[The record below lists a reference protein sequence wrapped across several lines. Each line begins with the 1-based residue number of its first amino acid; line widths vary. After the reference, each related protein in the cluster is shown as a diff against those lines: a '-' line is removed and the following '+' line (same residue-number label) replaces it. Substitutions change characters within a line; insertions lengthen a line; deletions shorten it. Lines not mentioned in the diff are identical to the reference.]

1 MESKLKISIFNSLR
15 SKKLAQIDVALLQK
29 HHPYHTDLSR
39 YLRNPER
46 YSDEILWALLGVCD
60 ADTIVSNRKNHTA
73 DDGTK
78 HDGSNNIDD
87 TDTGEPGD
95 DESEGTETEHT
106 DPTDTLQ
113 QDGDSKTSETNDAT
127 SENHDVNPD
136 GVGQTAGQIVQ
147 VPSDE
152 ESASQKTTE
161 VEPSPDS
168 NDSKIPEPDDPSK
181 KK

>member
-1 MESKLKISIFNSLR
+1 
-15 SKKLAQIDVALLQK
+15 
-29 HHPYHTDLSR
+29 
-39 YLRNPER
+39 
-46 YSDEILWALLGVCD
+46 LWALLGVCD

-161 VEPSPDS
+161 VEPPPDS